1 MAAARAQ
8 SGDAGNVV
16 LTRATAK
23 NPPKVRNTL
32 LDLGHRVP
40 SAVSEASLLAA
51 KNASFPRG

>member
-1 MAAARAQ
+1 MVAARAQ

-23 NPPKVRNTL
+23 NPPKGRNTL
-32 LDLGHRVP
+32 IRAPVP